1 MIVYKLYSL
10 GFANYKTELLS
21 LYIPYPLHL
30 GQLAVLVLDL
40 PVDEPDVPV
49 VRDA

>member
-21 LYIPYPLHL
+21 LYIPYT
-30 GQLAVLVLDL
+30 LVSSPFLSL
-40 PVDEPDVPV
+40 TCPSTSPMYLL
-49 VRDA
+49 